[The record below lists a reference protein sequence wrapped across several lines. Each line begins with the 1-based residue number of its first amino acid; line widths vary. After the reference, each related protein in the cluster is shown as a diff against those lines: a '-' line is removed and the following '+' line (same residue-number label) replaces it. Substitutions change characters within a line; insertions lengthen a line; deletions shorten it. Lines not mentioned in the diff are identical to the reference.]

1 MIVQTAHQPSA
12 ETVERAFELD
22 ARPLYLAA
30 GSDTRVLLD
39 GRALSI
45 QRDERAEQIF
55 PLARIGRVHSSTR
68 VQWTSEALLACAA
81 RGISVIF
88 VTDDGEIQARL
99 LGRPG
104 ERDELLLRFTEL
116 MLLPHALGLYGH
128 WLRIARA
135 RTAYWACARLGA
147 PQGARDPRTGRA
159 WIEHQAQQYAG
170 NRGAE
175 RTRQWLRSFAYQWMA
190 AHLHDLGFG
199 HNTEL
204 GQSGE
209 PSLARDLAELLMW
222 YLEPARI
229 GWLRRRFDAARH
241 RRQPLRLPRHSETA
255 RLFESRAARVAQRGH
270 DITNCLHRWLVSET

>member
-1 MIVQTAHQPSA
+1 LIVQTA
-12 ETVERAFELD
+12 ERTLQLD
-22 ARPLYLAA
+22 AQPLYLAA
-30 GSDTRVLLD
+30 GSDTRVRLD
-39 GRALSI
+39 GRALSV
-45 QRDERAEQIF
+45 QREARAEQFF
-55 PLARIGRVHSSTR
+55 PLARVGRVHSSTR
-68 VQWTSEALLACAA
+68 VQWSSEALLACAA
-81 RGISVIF
+81 HGISVIF
-88 VTDDGEIQARL
+88 VSDEGEIQARL

-116 MLLPHALGLYGH
+116 LLLPHALNLYGH
-128 WLRIARA
+128 WLRVNRA
-135 RTAYWACARLGA
+135 RMAYWACARLGA
-147 PQGARDPRTGRA
+147 PEGARDPRNGRA

-175 RTRQWLRSFAYQWMA
+175 RTRQWLRSLAYQWMA

-199 HNTEL
+199 NNTEL

-222 YLEPARI
+222 YLEPPRI
-229 GWLRRRFDAARH
+229 GWLHRRFEAARH
-241 RRQPLRLPRHSETA
+241 RQQPLRLPRHVDTV